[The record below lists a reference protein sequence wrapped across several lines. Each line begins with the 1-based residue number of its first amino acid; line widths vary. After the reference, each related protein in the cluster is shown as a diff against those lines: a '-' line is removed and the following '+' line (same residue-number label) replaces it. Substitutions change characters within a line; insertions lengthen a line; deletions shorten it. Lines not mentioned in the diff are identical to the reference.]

1 MDLSTFQT
9 TYAGTSGTFQ
19 SNTTRDITEADMRQ
33 FATDISETFLT
44 TSSVRNYSVDANDFI
59 QGVSDLTSAGTV
71 ELANGAVFNYSFGNA
86 IGEIR
91 LLCTNA
97 DTSSLIGS
105 HGQALQIGSGF
116 KIVLDMR
123 NSVSEASNGTHRFVT
138 QFGLTTILGSLD
150 QNDGCYFRYVDNVNS
165 GNFQCVTA
173 SGGTRTTTNTSTA
186 GSTGSYRP
194 FRIEINSTATEV
206 KFYINDALVA
216 THTTN
221 IPAFGLRIFYAIQKT
236 VGNAA
241 RYLYSDYYSTLI
253 TTTTAR

>member
-9 TYAGTSGTFQ
+9 TYAGSSGTFAT
-19 SNTTRDITEADMRQ
+19 NTTRDISEEDLRK
-33 FATDISETFLT
+33 FATAISETFLT

-59 QGVSDLTSAGTV
+59 NGVGNMSSTGTV
-71 ELANGAVFNYSFGNA
+71 ELANGSVFNYSFGNA

-97 DTSSLIGS
+97 DSTLLQGGQ
-105 HGQALQIGSGF
+105 GQALQTATGF

-123 NSVSEASNGTHRFVT
+123 NSVSEASNGTHRFVA
-138 QFGLTTILGSLD
+138 QFGFSVIVSIND

-165 GNFQCVTA
+165 GNWQCVTA
-173 SGGTRTTTNTSTA
+173 SGGTRTTTNTSTS
-186 GSTGSYRP
+186 GYTGTYQR
-194 FRIEINSTATEV
+194 FRIEINTDATEV
-206 KFYINDALVA
+206 KFYINDSLVA

-221 IPAFGLRIFYAIQKT
+221 IPAFGLRVFYMINKT